1 MKRIIVSTDGSAIMN
16 ENGNYDSAYA
26 FVIFKGNE
34 IIKEE
39 SGALLRHTNNY
50 AEMYAIYK
58 ATKYLLESKISAS
71 EIEEIVIVTDS
82 ELCLNSLTVWMKG
95 WLKKSNNEKLFNS
108 KGELVKN
115 QELIKSAFINILMI
129 NPIIPVKL
137 YHINSHE
144 SETKKVKMYEKM
156 NKQIPDLLYEEFE
169 LMYEGNNKCDINA
182 REALKNY
189 LNNNN

>member
-26 FVIFKGNE
+26 FVIFKGDE

-39 SGALLRHTNNY
+39 SGTLLRHTNNY

-137 YHINSHE
+137 YHINSHKPE
-144 SETKKVKMYEKM
+144 SEIQKMYNKFSKENSNITMDEFRLIYNGNQLCDKM
-156 NKQIPDLLYEEFE
+156 AYNELNK
-169 LMYEGNNKCDINA
+169 K
-182 REALKNY
+182 
-189 LNNNN
+189 